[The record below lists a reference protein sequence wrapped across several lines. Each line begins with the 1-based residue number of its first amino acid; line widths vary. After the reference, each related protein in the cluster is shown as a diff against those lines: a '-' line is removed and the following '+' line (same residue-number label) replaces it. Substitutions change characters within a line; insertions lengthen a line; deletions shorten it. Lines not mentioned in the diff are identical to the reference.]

1 MSCSLIETRI
11 YFTEQLL
18 LSSGQAKVKP
28 YTVKSLKATTWG
40 SPPRDHIS
48 NPLLSFVLNR
58 PYNVCSR
65 FTKAFLSNIFKEY
78 YNKTS
83 LFTYPCLQTSVI
95 AFTEIWWHDISR
107 YSDSVSQEM
116 LRFGVHT
123 NECIAQAIWLFGNE
137 NITVMAIVCIPL
149 KTVRPAEVA
158 RLFLGSLSLLS
169 NQQL

>member
-1 MSCSLIETRI
+1 MSCSLIETRN

-40 SPPRDHIS
+40 SPPWDHIS
-48 NPLLSFVLNR
+48 HPLHPFVLNR

-65 FTKAFLSNIFKEY
+65 LTNAFLSNIFIEY

-83 LFTYPCLQTSVI
+83 LFTYTCLQTSVI
-95 AFTEIWWHDISR
+95 AFTDICWHDISR
-107 YSDSVSQEM
+107 YNDSVSQEM

-123 NECIAQAIWLFGNE
+123 NPECIAQVIWLSGNE

-158 RLFLGSLSLLS
+158 RLVLGSLSLLS
-169 NQQL
+169 K